1 MCTVK
6 VLRQFGFDA
15 SLLRSAAVAVDAE
28 ALASTAMLFVR
39 GAPSVIGQLVSQ
51 GTLPTDYQ
59 QVTIITLSISIV
71 LILLLFIMLSLMIM
85 IIIIIIIIFQVMMS

>member
-1 MCTVK
+1 VRGSSYKQARMCTVK

-28 ALASTAMLFVR
+28 TSSSTAMLFLR

-51 GTLPTDYQ
+51 DTLPADYQ
-59 QVTIITLSISIV
+59 QVIKLCVLSAWKTIV
-71 LILLLFIMLSLMIM
+71 C
-85 IIIIIIIIFQVMMS
+85 

>member
-28 ALASTAMLFVR
+28 TSSSTAMLFLC

-51 GTLPTDYQ
+51 DTLPADNQ
-59 QVTIITLSISIV
+59 QVIKLCVLSARKTTV
-71 LILLLFIMLSLMIM
+71 C
-85 IIIIIIIIFQVMMS
+85 